1 MKRII
6 VVFIVCCLPAFSF
19 SHSGRTDSSGGHNN
33 RKTGE
38 YHYHSGGASKGK
50 SAAKSKSSK
59 STKKKSSQSQS
70 TGDGR

>member
-1 MKRII
+1 MKRFM
-6 VVFIVCCLPAFSF
+6 VVFVIFCLPAFSY

-50 SAAKSKSSK
+50 STVKAKSSK
-59 STKKKSSQSQS
+59 PVKKKLTKSQD
-70 TGDGR
+70 TGEGR